1 MTNWTGCH
9 GNRLAIGAGSLL
21 CCVATGLDGRL
32 WCPGSCPCW
41 DGLGAP
47 AHSTRL
53 PVCLRELAPSGSG
66 LLGSEVLGS
75 EVLVFWVLRFW
86 GSGLLG
92 FWSSGFW
99 SSEVLVFWVLRFW
112 SGCPH
117 RLIGPASAL
126 PVAHPRLSGLEDH
139 TLVHVPAAG
148 ATDPRPVAPP
158 APQGC
163 SCGAGWWGG
172 RTSWGWSLLIG
183 QERALVLV
191 AC

>member
-1 MTNWTGCH
+1 MNILQTSATITGRELTNWTGCH

-92 FWSSGFW
+92 SGLLRFWSSGFC
-99 SSEVLVFWVLRFW
+99 
-112 SGCPH
+112 G
-117 RLIGPASAL
+117 
-126 PVAHPRLSGLEDH
+126 SGLGVLTGSLVQLLLCQWLIQGSLGWRT
-139 TLVHVPAAG
+139 TLWSMFLQLVPQIPDRWHLQPPKAAHVELGGGEAE
-148 ATDPRPVAPP
+148 PP
-158 APQGC
+158 
-163 SCGAGWWGG
+163 GAGP
-172 RTSWGWSLLIG
+172 
-183 QERALVLV
+183 
-191 AC
+191 C